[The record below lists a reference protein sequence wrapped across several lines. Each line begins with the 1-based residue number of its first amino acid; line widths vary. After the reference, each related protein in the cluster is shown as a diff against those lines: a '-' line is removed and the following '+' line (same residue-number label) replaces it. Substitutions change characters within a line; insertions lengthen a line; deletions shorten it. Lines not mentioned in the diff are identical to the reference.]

1 MIIFNAY
8 KDAKRATLVY
18 ESDALDSHLID
29 AFEIIADPKHWVVG
43 FDVYAKFMQC
53 LQVFS
58 RAVFPRVRKLCRGC
72 CAAVSHTALA
82 AWDRFE
88 NREVVLE
95 KAREDQSEGN
105 ACECLG
111 FKQRV

>member
-58 RAVFPRVRKLCRGC
+58 RAFFPARAQVLQRVFCGSL
-72 CAAVSHTALA
+72 TALA

-105 ACECLG
+105 ARECLW

>member
-58 RAVFPRVRKLCRGC
+58 RAFFPRFFSRA
-72 CAAVSHTALA
+72 CASLA
-82 AWDRFE
+82 AG
-88 NREVVLE
+88 VL
-95 KAREDQSEGN
+95 RQSHS
-105 ACECLG
+105 ACSLG
-111 FKQRV
+111 SIRKP

>member
-58 RAVFPRVRKLCRGC
+58 RAFPAR
-72 CAAVSHTALA
+72 SLA
-82 AWDRFE
+82 AG
-88 NREVVLE
+88 VV
-95 KAREDQSEGN
+95 RQSHS
-105 ACECLG
+105 ACSLG
-111 FKQRV
+111 SIRKP